1 MFNPYYAERG
11 YNGRWQVREY
21 VEGHD
26 DDIVM
31 LTASEARAQAMA
43 DRLNA
48 EYQAEQ
54 RGYRRA
60 KLELPSLNAQFST
73 GAHAERTV

>member
-48 EYQAEQ
+48 LHQAEM

-60 KLELPSLNAQFST
+60 RLEQLPSLNAQLDS
-73 GAHAERTV
+73 GAEGHP